1 VDEDGVR
8 AAWAAYDR
16 RDFATAV
23 VLWERLL
30 ASCTDETD
38 RDALRSG
45 QAYALVG
52 LRRFDEA
59 REIYRSLYEK
69 TRSHIYLHQLGMVER
84 EAGCTQRAAALFEQ
98 ERSRLPPGDALALAA
113 NLYERALVASLLG
126 DGCAAKELGRRC
138 MAASRKTVDPV
149 MHGCAYRLL
158 GDLAR
163 DDDPNEARRFYG
175 RALAA
180 FAEAGD
186 QTACDEIEVR
196 LGALA

>member
-8 AAWAAYDR
+8 AAWAAYELGE
-16 RDFATAV
+16 FATAV
-23 VLWERLL
+23 ALWEQLL
-30 ASCTDETD
+30 AACPDEAD
-38 RDALRSG
+38 RDSLRSG

-59 REIYRSLYEK
+59 REIYRSLYAR
-69 TRSHIYLHQLGMVER
+69 TRAHIYLHQLGMVER
-84 EAGCTQRAAALFEQ
+84 EAGCPQRAADLFEQ
-98 ERSRLPPGDALALAA
+98 ERSLLAPGDALALAA

-126 DGCAAKELGRRC
+126 NGGAAKELGRRC
-138 MAASRKTVDPV
+138 MAASLETADPV

-163 DDDPNEARRFYG
+163 AEDPNEARRHYD

-186 QTACDEIEVR
+186 QTACDEIDVR
-196 LGALA
+196 LEALP